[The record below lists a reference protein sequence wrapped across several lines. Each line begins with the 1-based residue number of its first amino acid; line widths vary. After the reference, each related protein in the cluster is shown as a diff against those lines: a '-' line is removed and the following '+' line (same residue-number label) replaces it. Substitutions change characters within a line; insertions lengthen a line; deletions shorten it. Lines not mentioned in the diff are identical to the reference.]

1 MFEVTH
7 QNDDQL
13 EQSTHRHPAEKH
25 LDNTLFVKMSFKFVS
40 VSSYVGQGWCMRK
53 QYVKFYFGDIKK
65 SKCSNLGG
73 LEI

>member
-40 VSSYVGQGWCMRK
+40 VSSYVGQG
-53 QYVKFYFGDIKK
+53 
-65 SKCSNLGG
+65 
-73 LEI
+73 